1 MCGLCTHTPR
11 QTCPLECDRDSG
23 RRPLVQDLPPPN
35 PDATTAGSSRQPEA
49 EACLSQGLGLSSHWL
64 YLWED
69 DPHSLCYVSGSLGA
83 RGKLQPA
90 QWRQC
95 GCAVPS
101 IKVCSGSPPG
111 HTCLHCCSATQEAKA
126 NRRPATSTSHG
137 IPLHALPT
145 HGCHP
150 PMFRTLPLSL
160 SYYANLVQGALKS
173 LPYRFSEFRQHA
185 ISAVQ
190 KQLHFA
196 FISQCL
202 IYMRH
207 QPRPF

>member
-1 MCGLCTHTPR
+1 M
-11 QTCPLECDRDSG
+11 
-23 RRPLVQDLPPPN
+23 QDLPPPN
-35 PDATTAGSSRQPEA
+35 PDATTAGSSRRPEA

-83 RGKLQPA
+83 RGKPQPA

-126 NRRPATSTSHG
+126 NRRPDPRQARLMAFPCVLCPLTGVIPQCSELFPSLCRITQTSSG
-137 IPLHALPT
+137 VPRSPYLIDSQNLGSMRSVRFKNNCVLHSFLNA
-145 HGCHP
+145 
-150 PMFRTLPLSL
+150 
-160 SYYANLVQGALKS
+160 
-173 LPYRFSEFRQHA
+173 
-185 ISAVQ
+185 
-190 KQLHFA
+190 
-196 FISQCL
+196 
-202 IYMRH
+202 
-207 QPRPF
+207 